1 MLRASES
8 EDRTIHQVRIGCIHN
23 PKDKAQASQGGIRVD
38 WKVLLSTFG
47 LIFFAELGDKTQ
59 LTTMMLAAQSDAPSS
74 VFVGA
79 AIALSLSALLGV
91 VFGEAITKLVPT
103 QYIHLGAGIAF
114 VGIGVLLIVG
124 KL

>member
-1 MLRASES
+1 MFFMNPGFIAYITLRTKHTHPREGS
-8 EDRTIHQVRIGCIHN
+8 
-23 PKDKAQASQGGIRVD
+23 RVD
-38 WKVLLSTFG
+38 WKILLSTFG

-59 LTTMMLAAQSDAPSS
+59 LTTMMLAAQSDASTS

-79 AIALSLSALLGV
+79 AVALSLSALLGV

-114 VGIGVLLIVG
+114 VGMGIFLIVG

>member
-1 MLRASES
+1 M
-8 EDRTIHQVRIGCIHN
+8 
-23 PKDKAQASQGGIRVD
+23 D

-59 LTTMMLAAQSDAPSS
+59 LTTMMLAAQSDSATS

-79 AIALSLSALLGV
+79 AVALTLSALLGV
-91 VFGEAITKLVPT
+91 VFGEAITKMVPT

-114 VGIGVLLIVG
+114 VGLGILLIVG